1 MSEAIPQHTEA
12 DLHRLMNERLLE
24 LRSRHAGNSEAILK
38 AWLDCCASDERLTD
52 CSSTYRRIRR
62 TAILLDILSDDCP
75 NRRTCLGY
83 RLSGKRTQVPETLAR
98 GVPLHRRGRPC
109 SPTRNGAIAL
119 DNLRRLKVSDK
130 VAVLGAQIPH
140 DTLTAYCHFRSLRE
154 AAIWRR
160 ESLPKNSAALPGM
173 AAEEIKAWCLE
184 QALDFHQNVKQLS
197 RVKRVAR
204 PVFFGPAR
212 EFNIVDNC
220 GKILSRAKAGGVWV
234 SHVGKA
240 TSKGL
245 HPVTIVFQH
254 ANRKRKYERTVMVDD
269 DLSVASFRG
278 PRPAPR
284 TTPAYIP
291 AYKAFFKAL
300 SPEFGAASLAASL
313 GLDSVIE
320 GLGYGRSYF
329 YPKKESWAWS
339 DGLWV
344 DDLHPADGTV
354 SICHETAIGCECV
367 RVPIG
372 QIIGGLHV
380 TIEHFTGS
388 FWRCRLDDGRVFFL
402 FLERGDFA
410 FSESFTDLCG
420 KRRQAA

>member
-1 MSEAIPQHTEA
+1 MSESVPQDTEA

-24 LRSRHAGNSEAILK
+24 LRSKHAGNSEAILK
-38 AWLDCCASDERLTD
+38 AWLDCCASDERLTK
-52 CSSTYRRIRR
+52 CSSTYGRIRR
-62 TAILLDILSDDCP
+62 TAISLDILSDASP
-75 NRRTCLGY
+75 IGRVGLGY
-83 RLSGKRTQVPETLAR
+83 RLSGRRARAPETLVR

-109 SPTRNGAIAL
+109 SLTRNGETAL
-119 DNLRRLKVSDK
+119 DYRRRVRVSNKVDI
-130 VAVLGAQIPH
+130 LGAKIPD

-154 AAIWRR
+154 AAICRR
-160 ESLPKNSAALPGM
+160 DSLPRNSAALPGM
-173 AAEEIKAWCLE
+173 AAKEIKEWCLE

-240 TSKGL
+240 NSKGL
-245 HPVTIVFQH
+245 RPVTIMFQH
-254 ANRKRKYERTVMVDD
+254 ANRKRKYERTVMVGD

-291 AYKAFFKAL
+291 AYEAFFKAL
-300 SPEFGAASLAASL
+300 SPAFGAASLAASL

-329 YPKKESWAWS
+329 YPKKASWAWS

-344 DDLHPADGTV
+344 DALHPADGTV
-354 SICHETAIGCECV
+354 SICHETGTGCECV